1 MEVSEN
7 DQDDCMEIDDSIP
20 ETSII
25 ERKSDQFDSSEGDTS
40 TVEKEKSDSNEK
52 MEESSE
58 DKTNADVNTDLTTVT
73 TEQPAD
79 KSAENVDRPSESAD
93 KSTENTD
100 KPAEIADKSAEN
112 VEKSAEHTD
121 KPAETT
127 DKSAENRDKPSESAD
142 KSAENTDKPA
152 ESADKSAENV
162 DKSAENTDKPAESAD
177 TSVENTDKPAEN
189 TDKPAENADKSAEK
203 TDKPNTSENQKQ
215 APRPPPRDDGE
226 IVILDDDD
234 DDDMQQDTNNV
245 IAIDDII
252 DLVDKPIN
260 LRCINNN
267 CDGSHADFILA
278 PDFCLSYYRVKR
290 SKSKKEE
297 LCLGCY
303 DKAVSNFDELT
314 TNLKES
320 KLILKCSYPVMNETL
335 QISDSDEEEE
345 EEKENVNWNQKNVK
359 FIRTHFFDVINK
371 TVGKLNG
378 EEIINMETAYVKFE
392 SNQLEVNQKEVSRK
406 ASELRKFFDKI
417 QLNLYNQFR
426 PELSPLKALSITD
439 DFNISSSLLVRTEQ
453 SMEMSPRKSS
463 RSHKPV
469 SYVELDDPGNSNSP
483 KVTMSPEVEMPKDLP
498 PVGPVVEIEPKIGEI
513 YYIVR
518 ENFQTSWIRAR
529 LQTKIPAGVPH
540 NGKVYPTTLYKL
552 VELKQQKE
560 RLINGKYIAQLHHS
574 RERLLI
580 VGTRVISVFRESS
593 TDEMKK
599 SRTDPYYAGIVAE
612 QPFEGNKYRYLIF
625 FDIGYSQYVS
635 FLNVNRVI
643 ETSPNVWDDVDE
655 GCRVFIKKYLE
666 SQDRPMVKLIKDQ
679 TIKVEYNGKWLICR
693 VIDVDCSLAQ
703 VSFETIKRT
712 EWIYRGSTR
721 LSPMFME
728 EQAAT
733 SRHTG
738 VRITRKLGPNESA
751 TVVQYTRKDE
761 NNSSVQPT
769 TENSVE
775 APPPIRAVARKSTTR
790 PQNTTATA
798 KPFLPEDVRNTNNTN
813 GPTSKIMYFTPRD
826 QVIIK
831 RKYKLHT
838 CSHKCR
844 ELQTYDSTKLR
855 GHNPLSKP
863 LLCGWGR
870 LTVKSRGRREII
882 YKSPCARLLR
892 NIAEV
897 HTYLRVT
904 RSELTIDLFDFH
916 HNVRCLAEFN
926 VDCPPDPADLSKGM
940 EQTPIPV
947 VNGINREMLDFC
959 NYSIKRVPMEGVD
972 MNLDPDYLC
981 GCDCDDDCIDKTKC
995 ACWKLTL
1002 EGAKYTGKDVNPTSV
1017 GYIYRR
1023 LPEQVITGIYECNSR
1038 CKCSSTCLN
1047 RVVQNPMSLKLQ
1059 VFRTH
1064 NRGWG
1069 IRCLNDVPP
1078 GSFIC
1083 IYAGT
1088 IHTEAMA
1095 NVDGVAFGDEY
1106 FAELDYIETVEKYK
1120 EDYEAEVM
1128 EEEEEQNK
1136 NKRRK
1141 EPEEEEEEEEE
1152 SVAVISNSKYKRYNY
1167 AADND
1172 FTPSHPDRIVAG
1184 DAPIRTR
1191 LRKRNK
1197 DDAKDEEN
1205 EVKGKKEDS
1214 RNEMMKIKQ
1223 EISNKN
1229 NSESNQSMKAL
1240 IEGLSDNIETVTI
1253 SDEEDEGREV
1263 LSFNPQASNLDDK
1276 APNYTSV
1283 RDLYGKDESVYVMD
1297 AKNAGNIGRFLN
1309 HSCSPN
1315 VFVQNV
1321 FVDTHDPRFPWVSF
1335 FSLHHIRAGTELT
1348 WNYNYDIGSVPGKM
1362 LTCHCASG
1370 ECKGRLL

>member
-25 ERKSDQFDSSEGDTS
+25 ERKSDQFESSEGNTTTS
-40 TVEKEKSDSNEK
+40 TVETEKTDSNAK
-52 MEESSE
+52 IDESCE
-58 DKTNADVNTDLTTVT
+58 NKTNADVNTDLTTASTAT
-73 TEQPAD
+73 TEQVEQPAD
-79 KSAENVDRPSESAD
+79 KPVENV
-93 KSTENTD
+93 K
-100 KPAEIADKSAEN
+100 
-112 VEKSAEHTD
+112 
-121 KPAETT
+121 
-127 DKSAENRDKPSESAD
+127 
-142 KSAENTDKPA
+142 
-152 ESADKSAENV
+152 
-162 DKSAENTDKPAESAD
+162 
-177 TSVENTDKPAEN
+177 
-189 TDKPAENADKSAEK
+189 
-203 TDKPNTSENQKQ
+203 TSENQKEKP
-215 APRPPPRDDGE
+215 APVDDGE
-226 IVILDDDD
+226 IVVLDDDD
-234 DDDMQQDTNNV
+234 DDDMQGGTNKPNNT
-245 IAIDDII
+245 IAIEDII
-252 DLVDKPIN
+252 DLVDKPAN

-267 CDGSHADFILA
+267 CEGTYTDFILA

-297 LCLGCY
+297 LCVGCY

-314 TNLKES
+314 TNLKEN
-320 KLILKCSYPVMNETL
+320 KLILKCNYPIMNETL
-335 QISDSDEEEE
+335 QIEDSDEEEE
-345 EEKENVNWNQKNVK
+345 EEKENVNWNKKNVK
-359 FIRTHFFDVINK
+359 FICNHFYDVINK

-392 SNQLEVNQKEVSRK
+392 SNQLEVNQKEVTKK
-406 ASELRKFFDKI
+406 ASELRKFFDQI

-426 PELSPLKALSITD
+426 PELSPLKGLSITD
-439 DFNISSSLLVRTEQ
+439 DFNVAPSLVVRTEP
-453 SMEMSPRKSS
+453 SMELSPRKSS

-483 KVTMSPEVEMPKDLP
+483 KVNISPDVEIPKDLP
-498 PVGPVVEIEPKIGEI
+498 PVGPVEKIEPKIGEI

-518 ENFQTSWIRAR
+518 ENFQTNWIRAR
-529 LQTKIPAGVPH
+529 LQTKIPPGVSH
-540 NGKVYPTTLYKL
+540 NGEVYSTTLYKL

-574 RERLLI
+574 RNRLLP
-580 VGTRVISVFRESS
+580 VGTRVISVFRECS
-593 TDEMKK
+593 TEGVKK
-599 SRTDPYYAGIVAE
+599 PRTDPYYAGIVAE

-635 FLNVNRVI
+635 YLNVNLVI

-655 GCRVFIKKYLE
+655 GCRAFIKKYLE
-666 SQDRPMVKLIKDQ
+666 SQDRPMVKLATNQ

-693 VIDVDCSLAQ
+693 VVNVDCSLAQ
-703 VSFETIKRT
+703 VCFETIKRT

-721 LSPMFME
+721 LSPMFKE

-761 NNSSVQPT
+761 NNSSAQPT
-769 TENSVE
+769 TENNTES
-775 APPPIRAVARKSTTR
+775 PTPIRAVARKSTTR
-790 PQNTTATA
+790 PQNSSSATA

-844 ELQTYDSTKLR
+844 ELQTYDSSKLR

-926 VDCPPDPADLSKGM
+926 VDCQADPTDLSKGM

-972 MNLDPDYLC
+972 MNLDPEYLC

-1002 EGAKYTGKDVNPTSV
+1002 EGAKYIGRDISPTSV

-1095 NVDGVAFGDEY
+1095 NVDGVAYGDEY

-1128 EEEEEQNK
+1128 EEEEEEK
-1136 NKRRK
+1136 GYKRRK
-1141 EPEEEEEEEEE
+1141 NPPEEEEEEEEE
-1152 SVAVISNSKYKRYNY
+1152 SVTVVTNSKYKRYNY

-1172 FTPSHPDRIVAG
+1172 FTPSHPDRIIAG
-1184 DAPIRTR
+1184 DQAIRTR
-1191 LRKRNK
+1191 LRTRNK
-1197 DDAKDEEN
+1197 DDVKDDFKEEN
-1205 EVKGKKEDS
+1205 EVKAKKEES
-1214 RNEMMKIKQ
+1214 KHEMGMKIKQ
-1223 EISNKN
+1223 ELSRNS
-1229 NSESNQSMKAL
+1229 SESYQSMKSL

-1276 APNYTSV
+1276 GPNYTSV
-1283 RDLYGKDESVYVMD
+1283 RELFGKDESVYVMD

-1335 FSLHHIRAGTELT
+1335 FSLHQIRAGTELT